1 MKLECWG
8 LMLLLLAPLGAASAR
23 PQETSLGDAARK
35 AREQKKAPPKDAKVW
50 DNDTISQTTGRI
62 SVVGQTES
70 PSAATE
76 AKPAA
81 AADKAAAPAEE
92 KAPQVTAGEKT
103 ALEAE
108 LAAAKDQL
116 ATVKTDLDILQR
128 KSVLDRQAFYGRT
141 DSASD
146 KAGAA
151 ALQDE
156 QGQIDAKQQEV
167 ADAQKKVDELQEKLK
182 VAGAGAEKSS

>member
-1 MKLECWG
+1 MKLAHWG
-8 LMLLLLAPLGAASAR
+8 LMLLLLAPLGTAWAR
-23 PQETSLGDAARK
+23 PQETSLADAARK

-62 SVVGQTES
+62 SVVGQTPPPVEAAAES
-70 PSAATE
+70 
-76 AKPAA
+76 KPAA
-81 AADKAAAPAEE
+81 EDKTAAPAEG
-92 KAPQVTAGEKT
+92 KAPEKTAEEKT
-103 ALEAE
+103 ALETE
-108 LAAAKDQL
+108 LAAAKDAL

-128 KSVLDRQAFYGRT
+128 KYGLDRQVFYGRT

-156 QGQIDAKQQEV
+156 QSQIDAKQQEV

-182 VAGAGAEKSS
+182 AAGAGAEKSS

>member
-1 MKLECWG
+1 MKLTHWG
-8 LMLLLLAPLGAASAR
+8 LMLLLLAPLGTVWAR
-23 PQETSLGDAARK
+23 PQETSLGDAARA
-35 AREQKKAPPKDAKVW
+35 AREQKKAPPKAGKVW
-50 DNDTISQTTGRI
+50 DNDTISQTTGHI
-62 SVVGQTES
+62 SVVGQTPPPE
-70 PSAATE
+70 AATE

-81 AADKAAAPAEE
+81 ATDQPAAPAEE
-92 KAPQVTAGEKT
+92 KAPEKTAGEKA

-108 LAAAKDQL
+108 LASAKDKL

-128 KSVLDRQAFYGRT
+128 KYALDRQAFYGKA

-146 KAGAA
+146 TAGAA

-156 QGQIDAKQQEV
+156 QGQIDSKQQEV

-182 VAGAGAEKSS
+182 PAGGGAGA